1 MEVCS
6 TLGLFFTFTLHLI
19 IKWWGFSLQN
29 CVNSEGQLLDWF
41 HDYICGVLVFILVLI
56 GYVLLYLL
64 ANKRLIK
71 GIVEASSLEFV
82 WTVFPMVVLIFI
94 GFPSMFILYSH
105 EVERVRDLTIK
116 VTGHQWYWSYDYSN
130 LPSVEFDSFMIPLE
144 ELTPGQ
150 FRLLEVDN
158 RTVVPVH
165 SYIRFAVSSGDVL
178 HSWSMPPFGLKVD
191 ATPSRLNFVFSQT
204 NQTGLFYGQCSEI
217 CGANHSFMPIC
228 LEVVSPTMFGSW
240 VSLF

>member
-1 MEVCS
+1 
-6 TLGLFFTFTLHLI
+6 
-19 IKWWGFSLQN
+19 
-29 CVNSEGQLLDWF
+29 LLDWF

-82 WTVFPMVVLIFI
+82 WTVFPIIVLIFI

-130 LPSVEFDSFMIPLE
+130 LPSVEFDSFIVPLE

-178 HSWSMPPFGLKVD
+178 HSWSIPPFGLKVD